1 MIATIIITGIILTLV
16 AWIIINKIRNRRNGH
31 GGCGCGCQGCAM
43 SEICHK
49 ETADKKIQ

>member
-31 GGCGCGCQGCAM
+31 VGCGCGCQGCAM